1 MRCLILLLLV
11 GSAFAQP
18 VIGPFDIWEEDSGF
32 VINSLSTLEHSDTLE
47 LLWSAFDFA
56 QERSI
61 VHRAAFSM
69 SDQEIAIP
77 CTTLGLR
84 DDWYWNVHRPRV
96 TGEVVWRAGISGGDI
111 QYYANHHWSSDYHFF
126 LGDVG
131 SELLTVRGSHLR
143 LQRFHNSNWPYIGCY
158 GQEFLSDICVLTTLS
173 GRVLLASTVNT
184 CYIIFEHASEP
195 QFWTRVYEF
204 DPDLDTLSGQ
214 TTLYESPAPL
224 YGPTNSSATSY
235 SDNAIAVLSGGETGG
250 QAFGLSVFV
259 SDSEIASSRLVCE
272 LSDFEHYEIGQTA
285 GGQLLVLSD
294 WILFAADTTGD
305 CRILGTLPE
314 WDANRDPFFHPNYG
328 FAAIQAL
335 PGYLLLARIDTS
347 GNEVQPVGVLYETDG
362 TSFIV
367 DADVTISDSG
377 KVIAVWSEYSDWN
390 EGPHVLK
397 IAWTDWTTFLDT
409 PEQQA
414 LAIPNELSLSTYP
427 NPFNSTV
434 TIKYD
439 LPQAG
444 HAKLTAYDLQGRTV
458 ATLFDD
464 FAPAGSAELH
474 WSPENLASGVY
485 FLNLE
490 APLANTTHKI
500 LYLK

>member
-1 MRCLILLLLV
+1 MRCLILLLLF

-18 VIGPFDIWEEDSGF
+18 VRGPFEVWQEDSAY
-32 VINSLSTLEHSDTLE
+32 VIRSLSTVEHNDTLE

-84 DDWYWNVHRPRV
+84 SDWYWTVYRPRM
-96 TGEVVWRAGISGGDI
+96 TGAGVWRAGLSGGDI
-111 QYYANHHWSSDYHFF
+111 QYYPDHHWSGSHFY
-126 LGDVG
+126 LGGVG
-131 SELLTVRGSHLR
+131 SELLTVRERNVH
-143 LQRFHNSNWPYIGCY
+143 LQRFHENNWPYMGCS
-158 GQEFLSDICVLTTLS
+158 GQEFLSNLRTCQLAS
-173 GRVLLASTVNT
+173 GRICLAAVVNS
-184 CYIIFEHASEP
+184 CYDFGWGSEP
-195 QFWTRVYEF
+195 QFYVRVYEVSA
-204 DPDLDTLSGQ
+204 DNDSVRTN
-214 TTLYESPAPL
+214 TTLYAMPTPL
-224 YGPTNSSATSY
+224 YGPTSCRVTQLGNDSLAIISGGGLGNTGEFAVTVFYNDTTYSSAALSCELPNQEHLEIGSA
-235 SDNAIAVLSGGETGG
+235 SDNSLLILSNASVFQANLSGDCDALG
-250 QAFGLSVFV
+250 QHNGV
-259 SDSEIASSRLVCE
+259 SSSC
-272 LSDFEHYEIGQTA
+272 
-285 GGQLLVLSD
+285 
-294 WILFAADTTGD
+294 
-305 CRILGTLPE
+305 
-314 WDANRDPFFHPNYG
+314 DPFFHPNYG

-377 KVIAVWSEYSDWN
+377 EVIAVWSEYTDWN

-397 IAWTDWTTFLDT
+397 IAWTDWTTYLDT

-414 LAIPNELSLSTYP
+414 PAIPRQISLSSYP

-439 LPQAG
+439 LPIASRVTLSIFDI
-444 HAKLTAYDLQGRTV
+444 HGRLVETI
-458 ATLFDD
+458 LND
-464 FAPAGSAELH
+464 FTPSGSH
-474 WSPENLASGVY
+474 TQVWSPTKLASGVY
-485 FLNLE
+485 FARLNAELIQS
-490 APLANTTHKI
+490 TTKL